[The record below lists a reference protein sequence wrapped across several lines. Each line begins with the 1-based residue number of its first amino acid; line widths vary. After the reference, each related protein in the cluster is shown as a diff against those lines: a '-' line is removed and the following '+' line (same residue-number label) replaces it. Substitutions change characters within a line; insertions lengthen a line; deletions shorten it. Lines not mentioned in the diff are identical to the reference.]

1 MVRLTV
7 DTSEIKAVID
17 NLGHAPQWIP
27 KEIDR
32 VFPMLGRKIKDIM
45 ADQLGKRSW
54 SGKLAGSVQDNYDA
68 GTKVLTI
75 GPTAKRK
82 QWDAG
87 LIAELGTRPT
97 RIPWLPIKQ
106 WAEARGVPA
115 RAVWLKIARQGVSP
129 HPFLMETM
137 NRPDFQTTL
146 EDAAQK
152 LGTNIAAQAVAG
164 NKTLGVGI
172 TE

>member
-1 MVRLTV
+1 M
-7 DTSEIKAVID
+7 
-17 NLGHAPQWIP
+17 P

-32 VFPMLGRKIKDIM
+32 VFPILGKKVKDIM

-68 GTKVLTI
+68 GTKTLTI
-75 GPTAKRK
+75 GPTRK
-82 QWDAG
+82 WKDKDAG
-87 LIAELGTRPT
+87 MVHQLGTGPYPNT
-97 RIPWLPIKQ
+97 KKPPWLPIKQ
-106 WAEARGVPA
+106 WAEDRGRDPRKTYVKI
-115 RAVWLKIARQGVSP
+115 WLAGVSP

-137 NRPDFQTTL
+137 NRPDFQAAL

-152 LGTNIAAQAVAG
+152 LGVNIAAQAVAG
-164 NKTLGVGI
+164 DKTLGVGI